1 MQALSLPSMLFVMEF
16 PERVTA
22 LRKERGLT
30 QQALADRVGV
40 HVLQIRRY
48 EGGTSQ
54 PTLDVVRRLAL
65 ALSVSADVLVF
76 EKTERDPSEDLR
88 LQFEAIDQ
96 LPPEEQAVVKEV
108 LESLIIKYQTRRWD
122 VSRATAKAAVATT
135 SKATPPTKTPTK
147 RAAHAAR

>member
-1 MQALSLPSMLFVMEF
+1 MQALSLPAMLLVMEF

-22 LRKERGLT
+22 LRKERNLT

-76 EKTERDPSEDLR
+76 EKTERNPSEDLR

-122 VSRATAKAAVATT
+122 VSRATAKAAVAT
-135 SKATPPTKTPTK
+135 KATAPSKTPPK
-147 RAAHAAR
+147 RAAHVAR

>member
-1 MQALSLPSMLFVMEF
+1 MQALSLPAMLLVMEF

-22 LRKERGLT
+22 LRKERNLT

-76 EKTERDPSEDLR
+76 EKTERNPSEDLR

-122 VSRATAKAAVATT
+122 VSRATTKAAVATKAT
-135 SKATPPTKTPTK
+135 APSKAPPK
-147 RAAHAAR
+147 RAAQAAR